1 MPVSATSVSA
11 TSVSVETG
19 SFAWDP
25 ESLLAMSRSVVPI
38 LAGVSSHI
46 PQQDSTLQERLGP
59 ATDLPASK
67 CLTTASLLNNQL
79 GTEVRKLWLN
89 RFESH

>member
-1 MPVSATSVSA
+1 MPVSA